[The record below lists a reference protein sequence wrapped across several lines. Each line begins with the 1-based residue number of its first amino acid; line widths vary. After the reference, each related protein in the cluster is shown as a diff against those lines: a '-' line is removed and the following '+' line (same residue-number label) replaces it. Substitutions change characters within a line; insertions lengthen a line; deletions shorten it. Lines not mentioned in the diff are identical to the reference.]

1 MTKSILYSLVVA
13 LLLAVST
20 PSMAGDVSVHVSFSV
35 GEASIIRSYYL
46 NHALPKM
53 SKGNGMG
60 KGNNKGSKGLPPGI
74 AKNLMR
80 GKPLPPGIAKQVL
93 PAGLIQLLPP
103 PPLGY
108 ERISLAGKILLVHKA
123 THKIHDV
130 IEDAIFG
137 K

>member
-1 MTKSILYSLVVA
+1 MIRPILCA
-13 LLLAVST
+13 LAATFMLAVSA
-20 PSMAGDVSVHVSFSV
+20 PSVAGDVSVKVSFSV

-46 NHALPKM
+46 NHAVPKM

-60 KGNNKGSKGLPPGI
+60 KGKNKGSKGLPPGI

-93 PAGLIQLLPP
+93 PAGLIHLLPP